1 MTRDELLAHLRAA
14 HADTP
19 AAKAALKAL
28 TARHRELHA
37 EGDDLADGQRAAA
50 HQHIHA
56 SL

>member
-19 AAKAALKAL
+19 AAKAAMKAL
-28 TARHRELHA
+28 AARHRELHA
-37 EGDDLADGQRAAA
+37 EAADLADGQKAAA
-50 HQHIHA
+50 HQHVHA